1 MDRQLATV
9 DLRADAVPTTV
20 PDFRSCAEH
29 RGIAAAGDRPHE
41 LPPITAVVATFLQR
55 ENVRNYANATLV
67 SDPATLGILIVTRA
81 TAVMLPGL
89 RGLTRGQD
97 GTIGTKSK
105 GADDTAVRDEGQGT

>member
-67 SDPATLGILIVTRA
+67 SDTATLGILRHPRHGGHVARSARIDARS
-81 TAVMLPGL
+81 G
-89 RGLTRGQD
+89 R
-97 GTIGTKSK
+97 
-105 GADDTAVRDEGQGT
+105 DDRYEEQGRR